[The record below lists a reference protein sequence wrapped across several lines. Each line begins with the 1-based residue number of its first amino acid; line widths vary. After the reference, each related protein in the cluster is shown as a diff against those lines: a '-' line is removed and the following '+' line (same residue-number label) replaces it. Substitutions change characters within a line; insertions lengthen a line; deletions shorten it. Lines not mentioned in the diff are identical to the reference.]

1 MLRSHRAVRAGLV
14 VVLLAL
20 IPAAVAANAAA
31 TAARN
36 QQLQA
41 WQQQY
46 QQLPAAERQRIQAAW
61 RQYQQLPLPQQQQ
74 LQRSFSGL
82 DQLHRTGWRL
92 GPRLGRHWPGLQP
105 LFAYVDPVQ
114 REALLQLLHG
124 LDEPSLQ
131 RLIRLAQRTA
141 PEQRQVL
148 RDTLLQQPAAHRAA
162 WLRQQAGS

>member
-1 MLRSHRAVRAGLV
+1 MVRSLRARWTGLIVAVV
-14 VVLLAL
+14 AL
-20 IPAAVAANAAA
+20 IPAVVSAS